1 VLYNESFR
9 ASQSSSLAGE
19 VRAQI
24 ISCMMDSDLWLEKG
38 AGMAR
43 LKIRKQAN
51 KRPMTLPTIS
61 LSESTGP
68 TPERLLK
75 SGGDYV
81 VGNDPQRSARVYTFR
96 DGSLERLKDRG
107 KLADKFSRGGG
118 EVEPRYEA
126 LMKFRHHWRCA
137 GMEPSYGNF
146 DLNKVFASEN
156 SGFTG
161 LAKTEAQAFHVGQY
175 RAAVREI
182 GLKSSFVVECVVCA
196 DDTLERAGVK
206 LGYNNRN
213 AAVAAATECI
223 QRAADQLA
231 ELWGIKPRTGK

>member
-1 VLYNESFR
+1 MVK
-9 ASQSSSLAGE
+9 
-19 VRAQI
+19 
-24 ISCMMDSDLWLEKG
+24 MK
-38 AGMAR
+38 AR
-43 LKIRKQAN
+43 QRLTR
-51 KRPMTLPTIS
+51 RPVTLPAIDGTG
-61 LSESTGP
+61 LSGP
-68 TPERLLK
+68 TPERLAK
-75 SGGDYV
+75 SGGDFV
-81 VGNDPQRSARVYTFR
+81 IGNDPQRSARVYTFR

-107 KLADKFSRGGG
+107 KLANKFSRGGG

-175 RAAVREI
+175 RSAVREI

>member
-1 VLYNESFR
+1 MVKLKAR
-9 ASQSSSLAGE
+9 QRLTRRPVTLAAIDGT
-19 VRAQI
+19 
-24 ISCMMDSDLWLEKG
+24 G
-38 AGMAR
+38 
-43 LKIRKQAN
+43 
-51 KRPMTLPTIS
+51 
-61 LSESTGP
+61 LSGP
-68 TPERLLK
+68 TPERLAK
-75 SGGDYV
+75 SGGDFV
-81 VGNDPQRSARVYTFR
+81 IGNDPQRSARVYTFR

-175 RAAVREI
+175 RSAVREI
-182 GLKSSFVVECVVCA
+182 GMKSSFVVECVVCA

>member
-1 VLYNESFR
+1 
-9 ASQSSSLAGE
+9 
-19 VRAQI
+19 
-24 ISCMMDSDLWLEKG
+24 
-38 AGMAR
+38 MAK
-43 LKIRKQAN
+43 LKARQ
-51 KRPMTLPTIS
+51 RPTLRPVTLPPIDGTG
-61 LSESTGP
+61 LSGP
-68 TPERLLK
+68 TPERLAK
-75 SGGDYV
+75 SGGDFV
-81 VGNDPQRSARVYTFR
+81 IGNDPQRSARVYTFR

>member
-1 VLYNESFR
+1 
-9 ASQSSSLAGE
+9 
-19 VRAQI
+19 
-24 ISCMMDSDLWLEKG
+24 
-38 AGMAR
+38 MAMLKARQR
-43 LKIRKQAN
+43 LTR
-51 KRPMTLPTIS
+51 RPVTLPAIDGTG
-61 LSESTGP
+61 LSGP
-68 TPERLLK
+68 TPERLAK
-75 SGGDYV
+75 SGGDFV
-81 VGNDPQRSARVYTFR
+81 IGNDPQRSARVYTFR

-107 KLADKFSRGGG
+107 KLANKFSRGGG

-175 RAAVREI
+175 RSAVREI